1 MLFEELDYRDTPL
14 GELSLRRRY
23 DPRLE
28 AEVYEI
34 KLGEDF
40 LMTSHF
46 TASEIA
52 LANLGLAELD
62 GAGHDVVV
70 GGLGLGYTSQAV
82 LAHTTVRSLLNV
94 EALAPVIDWHQAG
107 LLPLGDLLQRDPR
120 NRFVAGDFFAL
131 AHSETGFDPEQ
142 PGRQFDAI
150 LVDIDHA
157 PDHRLDAQHDDFY
170 QPDGLRALAQHLR
183 PGGVFGLW
191 SNAPPDPAFTDQLAG
206 VFAAARA
213 EPVSFYN
220 PYQERD
226 FIQSVYLA
234 RVAG

>member
-1 MLFEELDYRDTPL
+1 MLFEELDYRTTPI

-62 GAGHDVVV
+62 GTAHDIVV

-82 LAHTTVRSLLNV
+82 LDHDTVRALLNV
-94 EALAPVIDWHQAG
+94 EALAPVIDWHQRG
-107 LLPLGDLLQRDPR
+107 LLPLGERLRDDPR
-120 NRFVAGDFFAL
+120 NRFVSGDFFAL
-131 AHSETGFDPEQ
+131 AASETGFDPEQ

-157 PDHRLDAQHDDFY
+157 PDHRLDARHDSFY
-170 QPDGLRALAQHLR
+170 APDGLRALARHLR

-191 SNAPPDPAFTDQLAG
+191 SNELPDPAFTAQLAG
-206 VFAAARA
+206 VFAEARA

-220 PYQERD
+220 PYQGKE
-226 FIQSVYLA
+226 FTQCVYLA
-234 RVAG
+234 RIAG